1 MYTALHAGTPLVFT
15 EHVRPPLRLWDWHGV
30 AIDCFAAGLLA
41 NHTSLEDD
49 RAAEVEVAK
58 FGRGWRTM
66 LDAEAAQ
73 KIALSAMHST
83 SLRARRSKAVN
94 ESLAPEPWQLIR
106 TARLPLAKGARPT
119 SLQRALEKYPAFI
132 QVRVRVRVR
141 ARVRARVRV
150 RVRLKKHSAFIWP

>member
-83 SLRARRSKAVN
+83 SLRARRS
-94 ESLAPEPWQLIR
+94 
-106 TARLPLAKGARPT
+106 G
-119 SLQRALEKYPAFI
+119 
-132 QVRVRVRVR
+132 
-141 ARVRARVRV
+141 
-150 RVRLKKHSAFIWP
+150 FIWQGPRSS